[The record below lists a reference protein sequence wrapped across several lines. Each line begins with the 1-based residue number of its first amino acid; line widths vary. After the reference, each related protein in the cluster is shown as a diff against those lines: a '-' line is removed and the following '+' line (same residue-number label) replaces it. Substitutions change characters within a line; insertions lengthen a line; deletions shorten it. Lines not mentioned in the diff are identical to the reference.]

1 MRIRY
6 KIIASILFL
15 QSNILS
21 ADGNSSGDISLSEA
35 EISLYS
41 EKALIQA
48 VEYVRNN
55 EINKA
60 IEELNQLLKTN
71 PSFNAAQLMYAD
83 LMLSRSKAITD
94 FGNITNAPF
103 NHIDSLLTEVKA
115 RWNFHKNSVD
125 KNKIPSSLIKLAN
138 TQSHVI
144 VVDSQS
150 SRLFL
155 FENDNGV
162 PKLKSDFYVTIGKNG
177 TGKYT
182 EGDQKTPIGVYFVTG
197 FIPSEDLPDL
207 YGDGAFPIN
216 YPNAWDQRHNR
227 TGYGIW
233 LHGTPSKV
241 YSRAPKD
248 SNGCVIVSNNDLN
261 TLADFIDEEKTPV
274 IIANSIN
281 WINKKEWKIRND
293 NYNLFV
299 EQWRR
304 DWETRNVKLYLRH
317 YSKEYTGLGKN
328 YDSWVQ
334 YKSRVIPTKKFIKVD
349 LSNKSVF
356 LYPDIPDLMVVT
368 FLQDYSSDT
377 FRRKFVKRQYWR
389 MEEDGKWRIIY
400 EGTAS

>member
-1 MRIRY
+1 M
-6 KIIASILFL
+6 
-15 QSNILS
+15 
-21 ADGNSSGDISLSEA
+21 
-35 EISLYS
+35 
-41 EKALIQA
+41 
-48 VEYVRNN
+48 
-55 EINKA
+55 
-60 IEELNQLLKTN
+60 
-71 PSFNAAQLMYAD
+71 
-83 LMLSRSKAITD
+83 
-94 FGNITNAPF
+94 
-103 NHIDSLLTEVKA
+103 
-115 RWNFHKNSVD
+115 
-125 KNKIPSSLIKLAN
+125 
-138 TQSHVI
+138 
-144 VVDSQS
+144 
-150 SRLFL
+150 
-155 FENDNGV
+155 
-162 PKLKSDFYVTIGKNG
+162 
-177 TGKYT
+177 
-182 EGDQKTPIGVYFVTG
+182 
-197 FIPSEDLPDL
+197 PDL

-261 TLADFIDEEKTPV
+261 TLADFIDEGKTPV

-281 WINKKEWKIRND
+281 WINKKEWKKRND